1 MPRPYVRDRRPIM
14 CMQPLKGSAPAMS
27 ENSHNNDFDQWDEQ
41 DEPDF
46 QPLRKQTGKP
56 QTTKDSRRQQAKE
69 WGRAHN
75 KFHKQRRRAGEYN
88 KP

>member
-1 MPRPYVRDRRPIM
+1 
-14 CMQPLKGSAPAMS
+14 MS
-27 ENSHNNDFDQWDEQ
+27 ENWQNYDAEQYDDQ
-41 DEPDF
+41 DEPGF

-56 QTTKDSRRQQAKE
+56 QTTKESRRQQGKE
-69 WGRAHN
+69 WGRAVN

>member
-1 MPRPYVRDRRPIM
+1 
-14 CMQPLKGSAPAMS
+14 MS
-27 ENSHNNDFDQWDEQ
+27 EKWQNDDSEQWEEG
-41 DEPDF
+41 DEPGF
-46 QPLRKQTGKP
+46 QPLRKQTGKA

-69 WGRAHN
+69 WGRAVN